1 MSTKEE
7 KKVLDDILK
16 VKETS
21 TDEEE
26 VVIKSEDNELLE
38 RVDKKLIT
46 EDGRQ
51 LLRD

>member
-1 MSTKEE
+1 MEAKDLLDKILQD
-7 KKVLDDILK
+7 KKKKQEDLDNQL
-16 VKETS
+16 
-21 TDEEE
+21 
-26 VVIKSEDNELLE
+26 VIKSEDNELLE